1 MNKPKQGLPNRTAGP
16 QAARAAGKTQVA
28 KAASPAAGFAPAPA
42 QEAVPAL
49 IAPAAA
55 ATGQPAQAVSSSP
68 TPSIKGIVNYG
79 LPLALA
85 ALTVFGIAGYAVG
98 RAYLEGWYAGAGVS
112 PLTFNWEL
120 QYLVL
125 RGLSVDV
132 LKFWMLLLF
141 ISAGAIVVFSAFD
154 ATAEWL
160 LTRND
165 KPKDQ
170 NLPVKPGVNRR
181 PHLRKFV
188 SGVAIA
194 LILGCVASVWFLG
207 AQVLQAPKQQ
217 GFNDFKTLFASA
229 TCVSAP
235 VATLPVNCTKEGER
249 LGLYPWVE
257 IRSPAFGTTAKGWLL
272 QQQGST
278 VLLLSRSGV
287 DVVTLGDTPFGVS
300 NTFSAAKRVTP
311 EELRASA
318 ATYPQFK
325 PEGEG
330 ASPPTPVPSAAVIK
344 ASTAPLVETPASS
357 GARQPSAS
365 QPRRT

>member
-1 MNKPKQGLPNRTAGP
+1 
-16 QAARAAGKTQVA
+16 
-28 KAASPAAGFAPAPA
+28 
-42 QEAVPAL
+42 
-49 IAPAAA
+49 
-55 ATGQPAQAVSSSP
+55 
-68 TPSIKGIVNYG
+68 
-79 LPLALA
+79 
-85 ALTVFGIAGYAVG
+85 
-98 RAYLEGWYAGAGVS
+98 
-112 PLTFNWEL
+112 
-120 QYLVL
+120 
-125 RGLSVDV
+125 
-132 LKFWMLLLF
+132 MLLLF
-141 ISAGAIVVFSAFD
+141 ISAAAIIVFSAFE

-160 LTRND
+160 LTR
-165 KPKDQ
+165 KEKRKDQ
-170 NLPVKPGVNRR
+170 SPSGKASANPR

-188 SGVAIA
+188 NGVAIA
-194 LILGCVASVWFLG
+194 LMLGCVASVWLLG

-217 GFNDFKTLFASA
+217 GFDDFKRLFASA

-235 VATLPVNCTKEGER
+235 GSPLPVTCTKEGER
-249 LGLYPWVE
+249 LGIYPWVE
-257 IRSPAFGTTAKGWLL
+257 VRSPAFGATTKGWLL

-330 ASPPTPVPSAAVIK
+330 ASPPPPAPSAAG
-344 ASTAPLVETPASS
+344 ATTSSAPVAKTSASS
-357 GARQPSAS
+357 GSKQPTAS